1 MSSEE
6 NKKRLTEL
14 ENLVIEL
21 RKLIDNVKTKEEVF
35 LEMINGCSIDTETF
49 KKERPN
55 SKFFIKDKKCFL
67 ELKKSDLLCD
77 YDNIW
82 SVFESQFDMNY
93 NQIQGFIK
101 DMVEEHLN
109 MKGVTAVKITN
120 WTPAKVEEH
129 LNMKGV
135 TANINTRETS
145 RWWKNILI

>member
-14 ENLVIEL
+14 ENEVSEL
-21 RKLIDNVKTKEEVF
+21 RKLIEAENLISKKTKEEVF
-35 LEMINGCSIDTETF
+35 LEMINGLTIDTETF
-49 KKERPN
+49 KKSHPN
-55 SKFFIKDKKCFL
+55 SKFFIKGKKCFL
-67 ELKKSDLLCD
+67 ELEKSNLWFD

-109 MKGVTAVKITN
+109 MKGVTPRTRN
-120 WTPAKVEEH
+120 
-129 LNMKGV
+129 LN
-135 TANINTRETS
+135 T
-145 RWWKNILI
+145 LI